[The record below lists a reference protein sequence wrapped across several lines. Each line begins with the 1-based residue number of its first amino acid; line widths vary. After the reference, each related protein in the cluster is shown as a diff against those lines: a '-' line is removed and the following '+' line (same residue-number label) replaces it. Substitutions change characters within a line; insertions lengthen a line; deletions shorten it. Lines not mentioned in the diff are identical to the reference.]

1 MTDRE
6 TDIILAGLE
15 VLCGFDAL
23 LEDRGYD
30 IHEIDSLR
38 SKILD
43 SIKKEIEA

>member
-1 MTDRE
+1 MNDRE

-30 IHEIDSLR
+30 LHEIDCLR
-38 SKILD
+38 EKILD
-43 SIKKEIEA
+43 SIRGGE